1 MQLMQV
7 QAAVAD
13 NSVTRTLAL
22 ALRTIGSLE
31 HLAGY
36 LEVTQEQLEQWLEGR
51 GTPPT
56 RVYMR
61 ALDLVADGPFTS
73 SQPGLRRRKKS

>member
-1 MQLMQV
+1 MLLI
-7 QAAVAD
+7 QAQATVAD

-31 HLAGY
+31 RLAQY
-36 LEVTQEQLEQWLEGR
+36 LDVSEEDLEQWMEGR

-61 ALDLVADGPFTS
+61 ALDLVAGGPFS
-73 SQPGLRRRKKS
+73 AGARKRGHVR